1 MQKFID
7 TKTVGGTGKAHYDP
21 ADIKALQQ
29 AGLTG
34 RLA

>member
-1 MQKFID
+1 MQKLID
-7 TKTVGGTGKAHYDP
+7 TKTAGVTGKAHYDP

-34 RLA
+34 RHA